1 MRTRSILILALA
13 ALVVVPVWAQSTA
26 TERSK
31 NPSQRI
37 PPAKRTDTKARAKT
51 SVSKQA
57 VPDPDLLDGSLY
69 EAEKRPL
76 HGMLS
81 EIEMGEQESTQKSDK
96 ISPESGDPGGGGQ
109 KSPEDQQGAAAQ
121 KAPEEQ
127 KGGSAEKVA
136 EGPEAKPEGI
146 KVANL
151 EVPEGAQGQQGG
163 GEQAKP
169 RDLQIGDATLQIQ
182 TAQQNPNIVGVQS
195 TSTQQYEKKV
205 PQGQQTDNRN
215 RGVEKGKEMPKG
227 L

>member
-1 MRTRSILILALA
+1 MRNRSLLFLALSA
-13 ALVVVPVWAQSTA
+13 AIAATAWTQSASTGRS
-26 TERSK
+26 TSSSPTDRSK
-31 NPSQRI
+31 NPGQRI
-37 PPAKRTDTKARAKT
+37 PSVKRTDAKGKAGVGKVVT
-51 SVSKQA
+51 
-57 VPDPDLLDGSLY
+57 PDPDLLDGSLY

-81 EIEMGEQESTQKSDK
+81 TIEMGEEESSQKQDK
-96 ISPESGDPGGGGQ
+96 ISPNSGDPGGGGAEPP
-109 KSPEDQQGAAAQ
+109 PEQ
-121 KAPEEQ
+121 KA
-127 KGGSAEKVA
+127 GGSGEKPP

-146 KVANL
+146 KVERL
-151 EVPEGAQGQQGG
+151 EVPEGAEAQQAG
-163 GEQAKP
+163 GEQSKP

-182 TAQQNPNIVGVQS
+182 TIPSNPNVVGVQS